1 MGCWKISVRDSKKWN
16 INMYEVFYDLILWTT
31 VRYNFKQA
39 YKEWP
44 HSRYFGFLVSGEG
57 EKADMLQD

>member
-1 MGCWKISVRDSKKWN
+1 
-16 INMYEVFYDLILWTT
+16 MYEVFYDLILWTT